1 MTHQLIAWRKEEEV
15 LGKVERLPEKLFI
28 YISGREMGQQ
38 DEARDGR
45 RNGRG
50 DGGDQL
56 LFDGLQQLSTTTT
69 TRKKATKKATRMVS
83 FPPSFV
89 RLDLPKD
96 RGVLDWFLH
105 CN

>member
-1 MTHQLIAWRKEEEV
+1 
-15 LGKVERLPEKLFI
+15 
-28 YISGREMGQQ
+28 MGQQ

-45 RNGRG
+45 RNGG

-56 LFDGLQQLSTTTT
+56 LFDGSQQLSTTTN
-69 TRKKATKKATRMVS
+69 TRKKATKKKATRMVS